1 MGKGESVFYKFLRLF
16 TDIRPG
22 EAPKALLLSLN
33 LFLLLLAYYLIKPVR
48 EALLLVDKDAPRIK
62 SYLSGAQAVL
72 FVFVILA
79 FSLLAS
85 KVPRHKLITWVT
97 LFFISNLGV
106 FYILDLAGVG
116 AGAMGIVFFIWIGIF
131 NLLVVAQFWGF
142 ANDLYTYEAGKRIFP
157 LIAFGATLGAVTGS
171 RIAKLIIE
179 PVGKFNMMLL
189 SGGVLG
195 VCILMAVLIHRRE
208 VRLPQSGGR
217 PDAHLQEKPLKP
229 GDGFSLV
236 VKTRYLLFIALAILV
251 YNFINT
257 NGEYIISDV
266 ATRSGEKAFEAP
278 SIGQEQLDLK
288 WFRERDLNNDDI
300 LADKE
305 IPNKKTLNQLD
316 DNTDE
321 VITLEETRKFFVGGY
336 NGKFFSDYQ
345 FLTNILALVI
355 QLFLVSRIFRW
366 LGVGGALFV
375 LPLIALGGYGFISL
389 GATLLLVKWVKSL
402 ENGTDYSLMNTT
414 KAALFLV
421 TPREEKYK
429 AKAAIDTFFVRGGDA
444 LAALSVF
451 VGTTFLAMKLEKFAI
466 LNIVFVLIWLLLAY
480 LIMRQYKL
488 KKDQQGAVPAGEPA
502 VAKQPAWPKNIQRK

>member
-1 MGKGESVFYKFLRLF
+1 MRDSAGSPNVFYKFLGLF

-22 EAPKALLLSLN
+22 EAAKALLLSLN

-72 FVFVILA
+72 LVFVILA

-97 LFFISNLGV
+97 LFFISNLV
-106 FYILDLAGVG
+106 IFYILQLTGFKAIHIDINTHFHFLFIHFNIYAINITIGV
-116 AGAMGIVFFIWIGIF
+116 IFFIWIGIF

-142 ANDLYTYEAGKRIFP
+142 ANDLYTNEVGKRIFP
-157 LIAFGATLGAVTGS
+157 LVAFGATLGAVIGS

-179 PVGKFNMMLL
+179 PFGKFNMMLL

-195 VCILMAVLIHRRE
+195 VCILMAVFIHKRE
-208 VRLPQSGGR
+208 ARSANISGR
-217 PDAHLQEKPLKP
+217 PDRDLQEKPLKP

-236 VKTRYLLFIALAILV
+236 VKTRYLFYIALAILV

-257 NGEYIISDV
+257 MGEYIISDV
-266 ATRSGEKAFEAP
+266 STRAGLAAFHKAAAAGAIQSQKDFMG
-278 SIGQEQLDLK
+278 I
-288 WFRERDLNNDDI
+288 FI
-300 LADKE
+300 
-305 IPNKKTLNQLD
+305 
-316 DNTDE
+316 
-321 VITLEETRKFFVGGY
+321 
-336 NGKFFSDYQ
+336 GKFFSDYQ

-366 LGVGGALFV
+366 VGVGGALFV
-375 LPLIALGGYGFISL
+375 LPFIALGGYAFISL
-389 GATLLLVKWVKSL
+389 GATLVLVKWVKSL
-402 ENGTDYSLMNTT
+402 ENGTDYSLMNTI

-444 LAALSVF
+444 LAALAVF
-451 VGTTFLAMKLEKFAI
+451 VGTTFLAMKIEKFAI
-466 LNIVFVLIWLLLAY
+466 LNIAFVLVWLFLAY

-488 KKDQQGAVPAGEPA
+488 KKAQPA
-502 VAKQPAWPKNIQRK
+502 VVQDSKK

>member
-1 MGKGESVFYKFLRLF
+1 VFYRFLRLF

-22 EAPKALLLSLN
+22 EALKALLLSLN
-33 LFLLLLAYYLIKPVR
+33 LFLLFLAYYLIKPVR
-48 EALLLVDKDAPRIK
+48 EALLLLDKDAPRIK

-72 FVFVILA
+72 LVFVILG
-79 FSLLAS
+79 FGLLAS

-97 LFFISNLGV
+97 LFFISNLAI
-106 FYILDLAGVG
+106 FYFLHLAGVG
-116 AGAMGIVFFIWIGIF
+116 AGTMGIIFFIWIGIF

-157 LIAFGATLGAVTGS
+157 LIAFGATLGAVVGS

-179 PVGKFNMMLL
+179 PLGKFNMMLL

-208 VRLPQSGGR
+208 IRSPQSEGR

-236 VKTRYLLFIALAILV
+236 VKTRYLLYIALAILV

-257 NGEYIISDV
+257 IGEYIISDV
-266 ATRSGEKAFEAP
+266 STKAGLAAFQKVAAGGQSQEAFMGVF
-278 SIGQEQLDLK
+278 I
-288 WFRERDLNNDDI
+288 
-300 LADKE
+300 
-305 IPNKKTLNQLD
+305 
-316 DNTDE
+316 
-321 VITLEETRKFFVGGY
+321 
-336 NGKFFSDYQ
+336 GKFFSDYQ

-375 LPLIALGGYGFISL
+375 LPFIALGGYGFISL

-402 ENGTDYSLMNTT
+402 ENGTDYSLMNTV

-421 TPREEKYK
+421 TSREEKYK
-429 AKAAIDTFFVRGGDA
+429 AKAAIDTFFVRAGDA
-444 LAALSVF
+444 LAALAVF
-451 VGTTFLAMKLEKFAI
+451 VGTTFLAMKIEKFAI
-466 LNIVFVLIWLLLAY
+466 LNIVFVLIWLFLAY
-480 LIMRQYKL
+480 LIMRQYKI
-488 KKDQQGAVPAGEPA
+488 KKTLQAAVPAG
-502 VAKQPAWPKNIQRK
+502 QPIAMKKPERPKHIPK